1 MERALKYHISFIL
14 NKSLSEY
21 SIISGC
27 ILKRMKI
34 SYSFGIVDLLHYG
47 HINVLSIAKKNSD
60 YHEQSKPY

>member
-34 SYSFGIVDLLHYG
+34 SYSEENSGKND
-47 HINVLSIAKKNSD
+47 NNIANEKHNLILKF
-60 YHEQSKPY
+60 